1 MGGISASIW
10 QETKFL
16 RRKVENILSQNV
28 WPANFALM
36 SYVLFHES
44 KHEIQSDKLSKTIYC
59 NQCWYNFVPKHL
71 WFDKMTVS
79 SMCGLACTPS
89 SKYFHQQ
96 KSIFVKTKH
105 PIKEI
110 DKKMFHILQTWWRLY
125 VCACVSSDLYP
136 AAPAHNHFNPF
147 SNLDPLFLMHSKNEC
162 VLFGFTCY
170 WHPSRCGCK

>member
-79 SMCGLACTPS
+79 SMCGLAWTQS

-96 KSIFVKTKH
+96 KSIFVKTKP

-110 DKKMFHILQTWWRLY
+110 DPKMYNFLQTWEG
-125 VCACVSSDLYP
+125 C
-136 AAPAHNHFNPF
+136 
-147 SNLDPLFLMHSKNEC
+147 MC
-162 VLFGFTCY
+162 VLVCPRIYIQQHQHITTLILSQTLTHFF
-170 WHPSRCGCK
+170 